1 MASKIG
7 LITSREYMTRVKKK
21 SFILTTLITPIAMI
35 AMMIIP
41 VVLMQL
47 ADDDKRTIMVVDD
60 TGLIA
65 PALEDS
71 NEISYLSVDEPVDSL
86 LRRDN
91 VDGILAINDSVISGT
106 APLRLYSNGAT
117 SINLESNI
125 TGQVNKLIEEYRLK
139 AYDIANLDKI
149 LDEVKSNVSISVIRT
164 DRKDGD
170 ESASALVS
178 YGVGVLLTF
187 ILYMFLLLYGQMVMT
202 SIIEEK
208 NNRVLE
214 IVVSSIKPTQLML
227 GKIIGIG
234 LVALTQIVLWC
245 GLLTLMSTLVL
256 PTLIPAEALAE
267 VQQLQAGTLDISAYD
282 SDELEFIRAIG
293 MFGNIGYLMSIMG
306 WMILFLIGGF
316 LFFSA
321 INAAIGSAVDNIQDA
336 SQLQTLVVLPII
348 IGLVCSMTAA
358 ASPNTSLA
366 FWMSMIPFTSPMV
379 MMARIPAGIPTWE
392 IIVSFAILMVS
403 IYAMIWMAAKIYRVG
418 IFMYGKKPTIKEM
431 IKWIR
436 YK

>member
-125 TGQVNKLIEEYRLK
+125 TGQVNKLIEEHRLK

-392 IIVSFAILMVS
+392 IIVSFAILTVS